1 MSAFNYSNLA
11 GLFGGQNPFGSGG
24 HNRFAGFSQ
33 MFGGGGGGAMYGG
46 SQMGHNPSLTGYFN
60 PATGNPAYAPSASFG
75 GGGFNPYGSIAS
87 MNPQRVQQVGSGGQG
102 GPTYGQMMQYG
113 LMQDFGAAEQARQQE
128 LGLYGGLFG
137 NLQRGLAQN
146 QAMLGSVGSGINQY
160 RGDLDR
166 SADAMRGMFQ
176 AGQADYD
183 KAMGMIAKAP
193 GAAGSYY
200 GKAIKTMEDAIAE
213 HKFDRNDTIAAN
225 VLGLQ
230 NQYQNQMNAITSNSS
245 LTDEQRSM
253 MQDELRMNM
262 QQNTAGLVSQADQ
275 AAAESLL
282 GAKNALAQLQG
293 AAGSTIGGLQAQ
305 AGAAMGSL
313 AMARTGM
320 GVEMESNIGNLY
332 SSMNQFSMSIL
343 QSATASAFQNQ
354 LQGNMAMASIIQQ
367 APLGPVSFAEML
379 ARMTQAS
386 DARPGD
392 MISPYLA
399 NLLGI
404 A

>member
-1 MSAFNYSNLA
+1 MSSFNFGNLA
-11 GLFGGQNPFGSGG
+11 GLFGSGPNP
-24 HNRFAGFSQ
+24 FAGFAQSFQ
-33 MFGGGGGGAMYGG
+33 QGGGGAPYGG
-46 SQMGHNPSLTGYFN
+46 SQMGYNPNLTGYFN
-60 PATGNPAYAPSASFG
+60 PATGGPAYAPSASFG
-75 GGGFNPYGSIAS
+75 QGGFSPYAS
-87 MNPQRVQQVGSGGQG
+87 FPGMTPQRIQQVGAGGAG

-137 NLQRGLAQN
+137 NLQRALGQN
-146 QAMLGSVGSGINQY
+146 QSMLSAAGSGINQY
-160 RGDLDR
+160 RQDIDR
-166 SADAMRGMFQ
+166 SAGAMRGMFE

-183 KAMGMIAKAP
+183 KAMGMLGKASQT
-193 GAAGSYY
+193 AGSYF
-200 GKAIKTMEDAIAE
+200 GKAIKTMEGAIAD
-213 HKFDRNDTIAAN
+213 HDFFRKDTVAAN

-230 NQYQNQMNAITSNSS
+230 NQFQNQMNAITSNAN

-262 QQNTAGLVSQADQ
+262 QQQTAGLAAQSDQ

-332 SSMNQFSMSIL
+332 ASMNQFSTSIM
-343 QSATASAFQNQ
+343 QSAMATAFQNQ

>member
-1 MSAFNYSNLA
+1 M
-11 GLFGGQNPFGSGG
+11 
-24 HNRFAGFSQ
+24 
-33 MFGGGGGGAMYGG
+33 
-46 SQMGHNPSLTGYFN
+46 T
-60 PATGNPAYAPSASFG
+60 
-75 GGGFNPYGSIAS
+75 
-87 MNPQRVQQVGSGGQG
+87 PQRIQQVGAGGAG

-137 NLQRGLAQN
+137 NLQRALGQN
-146 QAMLGSVGSGINQY
+146 QSMLGAVGSGINQY
-160 RGDLDR
+160 RQDIDR
-166 SADAMRGMFQ
+166 SAGAMRGMFE

-183 KAMGMIAKAP
+183 KAMGMLGKASQT
-193 GAAGSYY
+193 AGSYF
-200 GKAIKTMEDAIAE
+200 GKAIKTMEGAIAD
-213 HKFDRNDTIAAN
+213 HDFFRKDTVAAN

-230 NQYQNQMNAITSNSS
+230 NQFQNQMNAITSNAN

-262 QQNTAGLVSQADQ
+262 QQQTAGLAAQSDQ

-305 AGAAMGSL
+305 TGAAMGSL

-332 SSMNQFSMSIL
+332 SSMNQFSTSIM
-343 QSATASAFQNQ
+343 QSAMATAFQNQ